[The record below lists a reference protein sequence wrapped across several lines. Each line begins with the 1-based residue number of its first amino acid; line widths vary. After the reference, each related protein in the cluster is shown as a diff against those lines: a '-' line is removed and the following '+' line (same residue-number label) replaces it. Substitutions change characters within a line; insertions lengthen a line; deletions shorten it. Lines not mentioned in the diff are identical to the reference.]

1 MQDDQLFRAILACG
15 LTVVLPVGIYYRL
28 RSQASGEKLDRRR
41 EGFFILCALRPLAL
55 ASMIGLLTFVA
66 SPSRM
71 TWSSLTLPLWLRW
84 MGVEV
89 GVVAAFLLIWTFQSL
104 GTNLT
109 DTVVTRKDHTLV
121 TSGPYRFVRHPF
133 YVAFTLA
140 IAANTLA
147 TANWFIG
154 LTGGLVVVLLVIRT
168 TTEEEQLTKRF
179 SDDHVTYMKR
189 TGRFLPRIVHRES

>member
-15 LTVVLPVGIYYRL
+15 LAVVLPVGIYYRV

-41 EGFFILCALRPLAL
+41 EGLFILLTLRPLAL
-55 ASMIGLLTFVA
+55 AGMIGLLTFVA

-71 TWSSLTLPLWLRW
+71 AWSALSLPLWLRW

-89 GVVAAFLLIWTFQSL
+89 GVVAACLLIWTFRSL
-104 GTNLT
+104 GANLT
-109 DTVVTRKDHTLV
+109 DTVVTRRNHTLV

-133 YVAFTLA
+133 YVASTLA
-140 IAANTLA
+140 IAANALA
-147 TANWFIG
+147 TANWFMG

-168 TTEEEQLTKRF
+168 ATEEAQLTRRF
-179 SDDHVTYMKR
+179 GDDYVTYMKR

>member
-1 MQDDQLFRAILACG
+1 MQDDQLFRAILTCG
-15 LTVVLPVGIYYRL
+15 LAVVLPLGIYYRV

-41 EGFFILCALRPLAL
+41 EGLIILLTLRPLAL

-71 TWSSLTLPLWLRW
+71 AWSALPLPLWLRW
-84 MGVEV
+84 MGVGV
-89 GVVAAFLLIWTFQSL
+89 GVVAACLLIWTFRSL

-109 DTVVTRKDHTLV
+109 DTVVTRKDHALV
-121 TSGPYRFVRHPF
+121 TSGPYRVVRHPF
-133 YVAFTLA
+133 YVASTLA
-140 IAANTLA
+140 IAANALV

-168 TTEEEQLTKRF
+168 ATEEAQLTKRF
-179 SDDHVTYMKR
+179 GDAYVTYIKR
-189 TGRFLPRIVHRES
+189 TGRFLPRIVHKES